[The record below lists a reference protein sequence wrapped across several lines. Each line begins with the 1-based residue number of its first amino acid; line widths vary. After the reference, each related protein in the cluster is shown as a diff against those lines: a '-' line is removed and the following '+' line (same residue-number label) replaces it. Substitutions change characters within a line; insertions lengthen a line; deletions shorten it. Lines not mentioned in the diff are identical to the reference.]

1 LGWLVNEQTLISL
14 LFLLIAIANNI
25 WQGLHG
31 NISLYGKNYPHDAL
45 PSLQSISYRL
55 TEVLV

>member
-1 LGWLVNEQTLISL
+1 LGLIVSEQPLISL
-14 LFLLIAIANNI
+14 IFLLIAIANNI

-45 PSLQSISYRL
+45 PSYSQLAIG
-55 TEVLV
+55 